1 MNNQVKCMG
10 VIIFTLFSQLCLAQ
24 EDTRHIQLHH
34 LLDSLHR
41 SNAFNGNVLVAE
53 KGKVIYQESFG
64 LADEKSKR
72 KIDHDTAFELASVS
86 KQFTAMAIILLQKQG
101 KLSYS
106 DEVSKY
112 VPELAAYKGITLHH
126 LLVHTSGLP
135 DYMALAVKYWNKND
149 IATNAS
155 ILKLFEQV
163 KPEREFQP
171 NEKWE
176 YSDTGYL
183 VLATV
188 IERVSKSSF
197 NDFLKQNIFMP
208 LGMNRTFIYQRRY
221 EPMQIKNYAEGYIY
235 SDSLKRKILPDE
247 LGNVNY
253 EVFLDGVIGDG
264 MVNST
269 TEDLLKWDRA
279 LYTDQLIDD
288 NDKKLVFSSHDTST
302 GQATAYGYGWFIE
315 NSEKYGKVV
324 SHSGDW
330 AGYITYIERHIDRD
344 KTIIILQNNSLE
356 STVIPVPDI
365 CKIVYGE

>member
-1 MNNQVKCMG
+1 MDNQVK
-10 VIIFTLFSQLCLAQ
+10 FTGLILLTLLSQLCIAQ
-24 EDTRHIQLHH
+24 EDSRNKELHH

-41 SNAFNGNVLVAE
+41 GNAFNGNVLVAE
-53 KGKVIYQESFG
+53 KGKIIYQESFG

-72 KIDHDTAFELASVS
+72 KIDDDTAFELASVS

-126 LLVHTSGLP
+126 LLVHSSGLP
-135 DYMALAVKYWNKND
+135 DYMALAVKYWNKNH

-155 ILKLFEQV
+155 ILKLFEQI
-163 KPEREFQP
+163 KPEKEFEP

-197 NDFLKQNIFMP
+197 NNFLKENIFVP

-221 EPMQIKNYAEGYIY
+221 EPMQIDNYAEGYIY

-247 LGNVNY
+247 LGNENY
-253 EVFLDGVIGDG
+253 EIFLDGVVGDG

-288 NDKKLVFSSHDTST
+288 NDKKLVFSSHETSA

-365 CKIVYGE
+365 CKIVYRE

>member
-1 MNNQVKCMG
+1 MDNQVKFMG
-10 VIIFTLFSQLCLAQ
+10 LIIFTLLSRLCLAQ
-24 EDTRHIQLHH
+24 EDIRSKQLHH
-34 LLDSLHR
+34 LLDGLHR
-41 SNAFNGNVLVAE
+41 SNAFNGNVLIAE
-53 KGKVIYQESFG
+53 KGKIIYQESFG

-72 KIDHDTAFELASVS
+72 RIDHDTAFELASVS
-86 KQFTAMAIILLQKQG
+86 KQFTAMAIIVLQKQG

-149 IATNAS
+149 IATNAT
-155 ILKLFEQV
+155 ILKLFEQI
-163 KPEREFQP
+163 KPEKEFQP
-171 NEKWE
+171 NEKWD

-197 NDFLKQNIFMP
+197 NDFLKENIFVP

-221 EPMQIKNYAEGYIY
+221 EPMQIDNYAEGYIY
-235 SDSLKRKILPDE
+235 SDSLKRRILPDE
-247 LGNVNY
+247 LGNENY
-253 EVFLDGVIGDG
+253 EVFLDGVVGDG

-269 TEDLLKWDRA
+269 IEDLLKWDRA

-356 STVIPVPDI
+356 STVIPVSDI
-365 CKIVYGE
+365 CKIVYRE